1 MTKKI
6 SVNGREISVK
16 EEDFEYLIEQLEDKG
31 FQVDDL
37 EGWQTKVTHEPY
49 DFNVFIQKAK
59 EYSALICVKEF
70 YLKKFGI
77 LIKSHAAKSK
87 LLDAICVGLNVEQ
100 AIEVKN
106 AWTKAE
112 KSHSNFYEMKLV
124 TEDDR
129 KALLES
135 IKEMAA
141 IIEQADVDAVKNKL
155 KQLDNLGSIT
165 IRYVQKEAFQIG
177 NNSYDYNRVVL

>member
-59 EYSALICVKEF
+59 EYSGKVPPD
-70 YLKKFGI
+70 KFGI